1 MFFGGPAN
9 MIFTNS
15 DLPSIPMKEKNKK
28 KRMKIVK
35 KVIKKKK
42 KM

>member
-15 DLPSIPMKEKNKK
+15 DLPSIPIEKDKKNKK
-28 KRMKIVK
+28 KRGK
-35 KVIKKKK
+35 K
-42 KM
+42 